1 MLITL
6 AIIRILKEVIIFER
20 KNIMEK
26 PFQGVFEPEL
36 TEAIKNMSI
45 NRITAETTILKD
57 EAYIQ
62 EIPLLLDGRIKVRKM
77 DESGKEIVLYY
88 IEPGESCILSITSC
102 LNNKPSHAEAITQVP
117 SEIIAIPANTVKEWM
132 DLYKSWR
139 SFVMNLYYSRLNEL
153 LTLVDRIAF
162 KQTDFR
168 LLDIL
173 RSLRQKHGNELPITH
188 QQLAYE
194 VGTAREVI
202 SRLLKQL
209 EKNNF
214 ISLSRGKIT
223 ILRDL

>member
-1 MLITL
+1 
-6 AIIRILKEVIIFER
+6 
-20 KNIMEK
+20 MEN

-36 TEAIKNMSI
+36 NGVIKNMSI
-45 NRITAETTILKD
+45 NRIMADTTILP
-57 EAYIQ
+57 EESYIQ
-62 EIPLLLDGRIKVRKM
+62 EIPLLLEGRIKVRKM
-77 DESGKEIVLYY
+77 DESGREIVLYY

-102 LNNKPSHAEAITQVP
+102 LNNKPSSAEAITQES
-117 SEIIAIPANTVKEWM
+117 SEIIAVPATIVKEWM

-139 SFVMNLYYSRLNEL
+139 TFVINLYYSRLDEL

-162 KQTDFR
+162 KQTDIR

-173 RSLRQKHGNELPITH
+173 RSLRKKHGNELQITH

-209 EKNNF
+209 EKTNH

-223 ILRDL
+223 ILRNL